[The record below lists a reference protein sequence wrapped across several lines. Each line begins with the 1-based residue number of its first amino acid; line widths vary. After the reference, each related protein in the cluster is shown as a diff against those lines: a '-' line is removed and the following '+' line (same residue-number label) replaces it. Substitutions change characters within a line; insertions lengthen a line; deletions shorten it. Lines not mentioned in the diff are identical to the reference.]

1 MDLSQLAPK
10 PVLSHPVF
18 PHTPGSHLAQVGSPS
33 SPEGAIPS
41 DGTLWPLLDMNV
53 RHQLVLIDELVA
65 NHLQEETAVRPSQEK
80 DSVLA
85 HVLLL
90 PGQWYHSG

>member
-1 MDLSQLAPK
+1 
-10 PVLSHPVF
+10 
-18 PHTPGSHLAQVGSPS
+18 
-33 SPEGAIPS
+33 
-41 DGTLWPLLDMNV
+41 MNV